1 MRVGEHKEDLVARL
15 RLLARLVLV
24 ALAIEGG
31 FFWVVQ
37 VVRGSYYETLAE
49 NNRLR
54 KLPLNAPRGLIYDRD
69 GRLLVENVPSYN
81 LLLDR
86 SRMRNADASLRFAA
100 TLLERPPEELR
111 SELERYRSTPSF
123 APVLLAENLTLGE
136 VARFS
141 AQSLEHPEFEIEV
154 GHLRLYRHGLQTAH
168 VLGYLGEPSLSD
180 LQAGRGPGDLVGK
193 KGVEQRYDQEL
204 RGHHGERVVVVDS
217 RGRLL
222 EQLRGESAQAGQNL
236 ELTLDLDLQQAASE
250 ALADQVG
257 TVVALDPRNGEIL
270 ALVSSPAFNPNQF
283 VRHLGVEQWRD
294 LLQAPNN
301 PLLDRA
307 LQNTYSPGSVFK
319 AVIAVAAL
327 SEHVVEPSDT
337 VFCGGVTTFYNRP
350 FRCWKKE
357 GHGRVD
363 LLAALKGSC
372 DIYFYTVGQKLGIER
387 IAKYARLFGFD
398 RTTGIDLAGEKSGI
412 VPDPRWSLLNRRTP
426 WYAGETI
433 SVAIGQGPLLVTPL
447 QVAEMMAV
455 IANGGYRV
463 TPHIVKD
470 APVPGPQ
477 PLPIDHDALT
487 RVRQGLWA
495 VVNDGGTGQAA
506 QIAGLDIAGK
516 TSTVQVI
523 AQHTWTDSS
532 TLPFEQ
538 RDHAWFGSFA
548 PAFDPRLVVV
558 VFVEHGG
565 KGSAAAA
572 PIAKRIYETYFR
584 NVLAPR
590 QPS

>member
-1 MRVGEHKEDLVARL
+1 
-15 RLLARLVLV
+15 
-24 ALAIEGG
+24 
-31 FFWVVQ
+31 
-37 VVRGSYYETLAE
+37 
-49 NNRLR
+49 
-54 KLPLNAPRGLIYDRD
+54 
-69 GRLLVENVPSYN
+69 
-81 LLLDR
+81 
-86 SRMRNADASLRFAA
+86 
-100 TLLERPPEELR
+100 
-111 SELERYRSTPSF
+111 
-123 APVLLAENLTLGE
+123 
-136 VARFS
+136 
-141 AQSLEHPEFEIEV
+141 
-154 GHLRLYRHGLQTAH
+154 
-168 VLGYLGEPSLSD
+168 
-180 LQAGRGPGDLVGK
+180 
-193 KGVEQRYDQEL
+193 
-204 RGHHGERVVVVDS
+204 
-217 RGRLL
+217 
-222 EQLRGESAQAGQNL
+222 
-236 ELTLDLDLQQAASE
+236 
-250 ALADQVG
+250 
-257 TVVALDPRNGEIL
+257 VALDPRNGEIL